1 MFKKK
6 NVLVIFRYL
15 ALIFFSIL
23 VLIPFFYLF
32 MTSFKTLE
40 DVSSGTVS
48 FWPSQNNLIENVKTV
63 FSNEK
68 FYVIRSFLN
77 TMFIYVMKAVGCI
90 LTCSVA
96 GYAFARFNCRL
107 SRIIFPLFMAVLFLP
122 GELLSIPF
130 YEAMVNL
137 GLKNNPYYIPIWVG
151 AWFGTDVS
159 MIFLFRQY
167 FVSIPKSL
175 VDAAKIDGC
184 NEFSAFGRIVFPLS
198 KSIIMTVLVL
208 YFVGTYNDIYAPS
221 LYIASN
227 EYTKKVVAQ
236 SIGIFENLYNF
247 GSKDYIVPWNLVSVA
262 TLVTLVPVLFFFA
275 FAQKYFVASLVG
287 SGIKE

>member
-1 MFKKK
+1 MFRKKD
-6 NVLVIFRYL
+6 VFIVFRYL
-15 ALIFFSIL
+15 ALIIFTII

-68 FYVIRSFLN
+68 FHVFRSFLN
-77 TMFIYVMKAVGCI
+77 TMFIFVMKTVGCI

-96 GYAFARFNCRL
+96 GYAFARFDCRL
-107 SRIIFPLFMAVLFLP
+107 SRLVFTLFIAVLFLP

-130 YEAMVNL
+130 YEAMVNM
-137 GLKNNPYYIPIWVG
+137 GLKNDPYYIPIWIG
-151 AWFGTDVS
+151 AWFGTDIS
-159 MIFLFRQY
+159 MIFLFKQY

-175 VDAAKIDGC
+175 IEAAKIDGC
-184 NEFSAFGRIVFPLS
+184 NEASAFIRIVFPMS
-198 KSIIMTVLVL
+198 KPVIMTVLVL
-208 YFVGTYNDIYAPS
+208 YYVGTYNDIYAPS

-227 EYTKKVVAQ
+227 EYEKKVVAQ
-236 SIGIFENLYNF
+236 TIGIFENLYNF
-247 GSKDYIVPWNLVSVA
+247 GSKDFIVPWNLVSVA
-262 TLVTLVPVLFFFA
+262 TIVTLIPVLLFFI
-275 FAQKYFVASLVG
+275 FAQKHFVASLVG
-287 SGIKE
+287 SGLKE